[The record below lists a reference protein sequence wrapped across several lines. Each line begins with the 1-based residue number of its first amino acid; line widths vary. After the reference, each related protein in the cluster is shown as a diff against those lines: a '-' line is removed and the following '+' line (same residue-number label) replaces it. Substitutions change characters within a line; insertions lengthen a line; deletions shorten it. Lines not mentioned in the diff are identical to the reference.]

1 MKILHTLICCF
12 FLSLQDGNFNFVNAQ
27 TFTRIKGTI
36 IRVQCPFSSFGRRKY
51 LCKEPCEQN
60 ILIET
65 TNFNAQSGRYS
76 IRYEKGSNLHVTI
89 TQLTGSDT
97 GQYRC
102 GLGNDNIPFGII
114 VVDALV
120 DGNRGFSED
129 KRVQA
134 KAGENLT
141 VACSFTRTGTS
152 KILCKDPCEKNL
164 LVQTNG
170 DTDRT
175 GRHSILY
182 LESSEAAFVHVTI
195 TQLRDSDSG
204 LYYCGLGSSFH
215 GFKIVI
221 TEAPSKATTPQTS
234 TASFALP
241 KFIDPSEEQ
250 QPETATDT
258 DKTMLYVGL
267 AVVLTVLLISLVLL
281 KFCRKT
287 SPKPKEPSEEVYAS
301 IPESNQV
308 YEEIGEKR
316 QSRAL
321 PVEISA
327 VYAHAKYAKPN
338 EAEDKDANSF
348 GSADCSQHKDQDEM
362 NKLTYC
368 EVNFFDRAAASSNG
382 VLRGRDN
389 EVVYSVL
396 HVAVNSDDHGGEEP
410 ALCSS
415 DP

>member
-76 IRYEKGSNLHVTI
+76 IRYKKGSNLHVTI

-152 KILCKDPCEKNL
+152 KIICKDPCEKNL

-258 DKTMLYVGL
+258 
-267 AVVLTVLLISLVLL
+267 
-281 KFCRKT
+281 
-287 SPKPKEPSEEVYAS
+287 EPSEEVYAS